1 MIELIGVKVLDV
13 IKQIQQAIVYI
24 EDRLLEPFN
33 LQELS
38 DYVGLSPYHL
48 DQSFKMIVGLSPEA
62 YARARKMT
70 LAANDVINGAT
81 RLVDIAKK
89 YHYANSNDFAN
100 DFSDFHGVSPIQ
112 ASTKKDELQIQER
125 LYIKLSTTERAPYP
139 YRLEETDD
147 ISLVGY
153 ARFIDTKYLSHPF
166 NVPDFLEDLLIDGK
180 IKELRRYNDVSPFE
194 LFVISCPLENGLE
207 IFVGVPSERYP
218 AHLEIRFLPGKHCAK
233 FNLQGEI
240 DYATNEAW
248 YYIESSLQLTLPYE
262 RNDLYVEVY
271 PLDISFNDPFT
282 KIQLWI
288 PVKQS
293 PYDED

>member
-1 MIELIGVKVLDV
+1 MDV

-48 DQSFKMIVGLSPEA
+48 DQSFKMIVGQSPEE
-62 YARARKMT
+62 YARARRMTIAATDVIHGASRLMDVAKNIAMRIQMT
-70 LAANDVINGAT
+70 LRMILVIFMG
-81 RLVDIAKK
+81 
-89 YHYANSNDFAN
+89 
-100 DFSDFHGVSPIQ
+100 FHLSKLQ
-112 ASTKKDELQIQER
+112 QKDELKFQER
-125 LYIKLSTTERAPYP
+125 LYIKLSTTERAPYT
-139 YRLEETDD
+139 YRLQETED

-153 ARFIDTKYLSHPF
+153 SRFIPTKHLSNPF
-166 NVPDFLEDLLIDGK
+166 NVPDFLEDLLVEGH
-180 IKELRRYNDVSPFE
+180 IKELRRYNDVSPYE
-194 LFVISCPLENGLE
+194 LFVVSCPLDEGLE

-218 AHLEIRFLPGKHCAK
+218 AHLESRFLPGRHYAT

-262 RNDLYVEVY
+262 RNSLYVEVY

-282 KIQLWI
+282 KIQLWLPI
-288 PVKQS
+288 KQEV
-293 PYDED
+293 YDLEELD

>member
-1 MIELIGVKVLDV
+1 M
-13 IKQIQQAIVYI
+13 
-24 EDRLLEPFN
+24 
-33 LQELS
+33 
-38 DYVGLSPYHL
+38 
-48 DQSFKMIVGLSPEA
+48 
-62 YARARKMT
+62 
-70 LAANDVINGAT
+70 
-81 RLVDIAKK
+81 
-89 YHYANSNDFAN
+89 
-100 DFSDFHGVSPIQ
+100 
-112 ASTKKDELQIQER
+112 
-125 LYIKLSTTERAPYP
+125 
-139 YRLEETDD
+139 
-147 ISLVGY
+147 VGY

-218 AHLEIRFLPGKHCAK
+218 AHLESRFLPGKHCAK